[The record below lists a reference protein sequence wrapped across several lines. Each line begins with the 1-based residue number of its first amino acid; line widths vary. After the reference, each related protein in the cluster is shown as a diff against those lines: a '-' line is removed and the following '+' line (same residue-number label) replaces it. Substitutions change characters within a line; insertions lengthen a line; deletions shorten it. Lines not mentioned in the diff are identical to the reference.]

1 MGEQDTRRKIVI
13 SISRKTCLRVGVAA
27 FLLYVA
33 ITWWRPLLGL
43 LGRAVKASAPLF
55 IGIALAYMVN
65 ILMSVYEKHYFRRH
79 ADQAWVI
86 KTRRA
91 VCLIGAI
98 ATVLGAAVLLLGIVL
113 PQLMEAVTVIKDKV
127 PGILQDLSKNE
138 NIMKLLP
145 EGIQDAVRKL
155 DYEALVEGV
164 LRFLSNGASMSAGL
178 SSVTVIIGSFTSAFM
193 IGFMGF
199 IFSIYILLEK
209 ERLGRQFT
217 RVFHAYLSDGW
228 VAKIRPLVHV
238 ADGSFHNYIVGQ
250 VAEAIIIGAL
260 CGIGMWIFRLPYAGM
275 VGAVIGVTALI
286 PVLGC
291 YLGAGV
297 GALMCLSVSPVKA
310 LEFLIFIFC
319 LQQIEDNLIYP
330 RIVGTSLGLPGIWV
344 LACVSVGGGI
354 GGVLGMVLAVP
365 VTATIY
371 QLIRMDVQRRERQDG
386 KRLTPAGVAGRLK
399 REEDT

>member
-178 SSVTVIIGSFTSAFM
+178 SSVTGIIGSFTSAFM

-297 GALMCLSVSPVKA
+297 GALMCLSVSSVKA

-399 REEDT
+399 QEEDT

>member
-178 SSVTVIIGSFTSAFM
+178 SSVTGIIGSFTSAFM

-399 REEDT
+399 QEEDT

>member
-79 ADQAWVI
+79 ADQVWVI

-399 REEDT
+399 QEEDT

>member
-79 ADQAWVI
+79 ADQTWVI

-178 SSVTVIIGSFTSAFM
+178 SSVTGIIGSFTSAFM

-399 REEDT
+399 QEEDT

>member
-399 REEDT
+399 QEEDT

>member
-178 SSVTVIIGSFTSAFM
+178 SSVTGIIGSFTSAFM

-386 KRLTPAGVAGRLK
+386 RRLTPAGVAGRLK
-399 REEDT
+399 QEEDT